1 MNNKESE
8 YSLSHLLKKTLEYYN
23 LNDVVENNEIV
34 EKYSEIVGQQIN
46 KYSKAIKFEK
56 GILFIEV
63 ENSAWK
69 NELLLMSEKIKEK
82 INQYFEKEIVKEIK
96 II

>member
-8 YSLSHLLKKTLEYYN
+8 YSMSHLLKKTLEYYN
-23 LNDVVENNEIV
+23 LNDVVENNEII

-46 KYSKAIKFEK
+46 KYSKAVKFEK
-56 GILFIEV
+56 GVLFIEV

>member
-23 LNDVVENNEIV
+23 LNYVVENNEIV